1 MRLSEQERQIIKSTI
16 RNYDVNAQVLLFGSR
31 TDDRKQGGD
40 IDLLVITHTLGFSDK
55 LQILADLHQ
64 QLGEQKIDLL
74 LDNGTGTFAQS
85 VMSDAIEL

>member
-31 TDDRKQGGD
+31 TDDRKRGGD